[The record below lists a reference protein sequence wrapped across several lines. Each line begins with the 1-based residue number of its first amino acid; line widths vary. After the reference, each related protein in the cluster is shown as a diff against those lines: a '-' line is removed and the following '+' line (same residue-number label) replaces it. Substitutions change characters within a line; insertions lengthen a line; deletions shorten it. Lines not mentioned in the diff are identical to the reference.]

1 MWQGADTVYYLPAFS
16 YICDFKGRNMIQ
28 DIQPHVFNNSFIQA
42 DCSSD
47 DYVFQFRGDDLLL
60 RQQGEECVIPSRKE
74 SVQSCEQ
81 GIFLFSLDNTN
92 CFLVHDFVAPDDAGY
107 VYRGVNLFRV
117 LHPKQVS
124 WASIVAHQLLNW
136 YELNRFCGKCGAVMK
151 PKHDERAVCC
161 ETCGNIVYPKIS
173 PAVIV
178 AIVCRDKILLGKGI
192 NFRGGFY
199 SLIAGYADVG
209 ESLEATVVR
218 EVKEETGLDV
228 KNIRYYKS
236 SPWPVSGSLMIG
248 FIAEADD
255 RQPIVIDPKEISDA
269 GWFSRDG
276 LPTHPPAEISIAG
289 EIIDLFKRGKLS
301 EF

>member
-1 MWQGADTVYYLPAFS
+1 V
-16 YICDFKGRNMIQ
+16 IQ
-28 DIQPHVFNNSFIQA
+28 DIHPHVFNNTFIQA
-42 DCSSD
+42 YSCDED
-47 DYVFQFRGDDLLL
+47 FIFQFRGDELLL
-60 RQQGEECVIPSRKE
+60 RQRGEEFAIPLRNE
-74 SVQSCEQ
+74 SVQTCEQ
-81 GIFLFSLDNTN
+81 GIFLFSLNNIN
-92 CFLVHDFVAPDDAGY
+92 CFLVNDFVAPDDPGY

-117 LHPKQVS
+117 LHPKQIAWV
-124 WASIVAHQLLNW
+124 SIVAHQLLNW
-136 YELNRFCGKCGAVMK
+136 YELNRFCGKCGAGMK
-151 PKHDERAVCC
+151 PKQDERAIWCK
-161 ETCGNIVYPKIS
+161 TCGNIIYPKIS

-192 NFRGGFY
+192 NFRGGFF

-228 KNIRYYKS
+228 WNIRYYKS

-248 FIAEADD
+248 FVAEADD
-255 RQPIVIDPKEISDA
+255 RQSIVIDPKEISDA

-289 EIIDLFKRGKLS
+289 EMIELFRMGKLS
-301 EF
+301 EL

>member
-1 MWQGADTVYYLPAFS
+1 
-16 YICDFKGRNMIQ
+16 MIQ
-28 DIQPHVFNNSFIQA
+28 DIQPHSYDNTFIQA
-42 DCSSD
+42 DACD
-47 DYVFQFRGDDLLL
+47 QDYILQFRNDELLL
-60 RQQGEECVIPSRKE
+60 RQEGDEFVIPMRKE
-74 SVQSCEQ
+74 SVQTCEP

-92 CFLVHDFVAPDDAGY
+92 CFLVHDFVAPDVAGF
-107 VYRGVNLFRV
+107 VNRGVNLFRV
-117 LHPKQVS
+117 LQPKQVA

-136 YELNRFCGKCGAVMK
+136 YELNRFCGKCGAGMK
-151 PKHDERAVCC
+151 PKQDERSLCC
-161 ETCGNIVYPKIS
+161 EACGNTVYPKIS

-192 NFRGGFY
+192 NFRSGFY

-269 GWFSRDG
+269 GWFSRDR

-289 EIIDLFKRGKLS
+289 EMIDLFRKGKLS
-301 EF
+301 EL